1 MLNRA
6 RSAAI
11 LLAFPLA
18 LCACAPAG
26 QFDGPMP
33 DFTPSRSGATFR
45 LGQTAKVITRDFGHG
60 VPVYWDITVG
70 EPTRTQAPRSAKHA
84 AEFVCFP
91 VTATPVAIGA
101 FPGDVTVALPELSLI
116 DGPVNPKATLK
127 ANKADPAYCGE
138 TTLTG
143 YTGDLRVGE
152 TYTTYA
158 ASWRG
163 SADPGIV
170 GTGVRLQTADTTLT
184 WR

>member
-1 MLNRA
+1 MLV
-6 RSAAI
+6 AI
-11 LLAFPLA
+11 TLA
-18 LCACAPAG
+18 LGACGAPAD
-26 QFDGPMP
+26 FDGDMP

-60 VPVYWDITVG
+60 VPVYWDIAVG
-70 EPTRTQAPRSAKHA
+70 EPVRETAPRSAKHA

-91 VTATPVAIGA
+91 VTATPVAIGRY
-101 FPGDVTVALPELSLI
+101 PVDVTVELPELSPI
-116 DGPVNPKATLK
+116 DAPVNASPTTSLK

-138 TTLTG
+138 STLSG
-143 YTGDLRVGE
+143 YTGDLKVGQS
-152 TYTTYA
+152 YTAYV

-170 GTGVRLQTADTTLT
+170 GTGVRLQTPDTTLT